1 MSEDGGI
8 KKLFHDLHDT
18 VPAASKLI
26 AEMRETIHRLE
37 CACGENGRR
46 VGFKFRCPLG
56 RVSSILKKSKPLR
69 PLAQDKE

>member
-37 CACGENGRR
+37 RENLKLNAL
-46 VGFKFRCPLG
+46 VAKMADASA
-56 RVSSILKKSKPLR
+56 SSSD
-69 PLAQDKE
+69 AH

>member
-26 AEMRETIHRLE
+26 AEMRETIHSLE
-37 CACGENGRR
+37 RENLKLKAL
-46 VGFKFRCPLG
+46 VAKMADASA
-56 RVSSILKKSKPLR
+56 SSSD
-69 PLAQDKE
+69 AH

>member
-37 CACGENGRR
+37 MENLKLNAL
-46 VGFKFRCPLG
+46 VAKMADASA
-56 RVSSILKKSKPLR
+56 SSSD
-69 PLAQDKE
+69 AH

>member
-37 CACGENGRR
+37 MENLNLNAL
-46 VGFKFRCPLG
+46 VAKMADASA
-56 RVSSILKKSKPLR
+56 SSSD
-69 PLAQDKE
+69 AH

>member
-26 AEMRETIHRLE
+26 AEMRETIHSLE
-37 CACGENGRR
+37 KMADASA
-46 VGFKFRCPLG
+46 
-56 RVSSILKKSKPLR
+56 SSSD
-69 PLAQDKE
+69 AH